1 MFSTVKTTYRLKA
14 APWAQNVRH
23 ATQIL
28 FMGMFEERYIYPLI
42 EKVSNLYLRFIDDI
56 FLIWTG
62 NTDQLMKFKPQI
74 NPLNAS
80 VALIETSQ
88 LICRANQLTGFY
100 MRATAHRK
108 RWTLDAWIGRLDS
121 GCLDSGRLDSG
132 RRYAWTLDAWT
143 LDDWMLGRLDST
155 CKSLRIT
162 LML

>member
-14 APWAQNVRH
+14 APWAQNVHH

-121 GCLDSGRLDSG
+121 GRLD
-132 RRYAWTLDAWT
+132 AWILDAWT
-143 LDDWMLGRLDST
+143 LDVWTLDAGTLGLWTIGCLDAWT
-155 CKSLRIT
+155 PLAN
-162 LML
+162 L